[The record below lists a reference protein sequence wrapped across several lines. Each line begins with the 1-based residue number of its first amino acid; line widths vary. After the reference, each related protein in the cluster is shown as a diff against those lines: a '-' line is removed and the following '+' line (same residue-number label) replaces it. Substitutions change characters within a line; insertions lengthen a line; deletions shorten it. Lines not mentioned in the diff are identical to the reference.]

1 MHILEI
7 PSFFTPYGGEFCLE
21 QAKALK
27 ALGHEVHILSNVQL
41 GITIGGKDFL
51 VLPSCRFEYEC
62 QGVDIYQSY
71 QRGWPLM
78 VHHNVMRWVA
88 IVKSM
93 FADYIRKH
101 GCPDI
106 LHAHCA
112 KWAGYAAMLIGKAYG
127 IPYVITEHL
136 PRLILEQEL
145 GEAPSTAW
153 QIPLLKEA
161 YHEAAQV
168 ITVSDE
174 QVDELAC
181 YFGRDYRHVT
191 ISNVVDTDFYAFKKR
206 QPLDGRPFV
215 FCCPA
220 LFSHRKGYDVLFRSF
235 ALLAKD
241 RSGVELHIAGR
252 GTDSKACRRLIH
264 SCGLE
269 GRVTCHGT
277 QDADGVRRLYYQSD
291 ALVLATRNESQGLV
305 IAEAMSTGIPAI
317 STQGVPKSMQLD
329 GGYRYVPVG
338 DAETLMMEM
347 RKAVIRPVTEEEGR
361 RMAEVVKKRFSPSVI
376 GAQIAEV
383 MTGTWLR
390 SGGQSVYNHDAS

>member
-27 ALGHEVHILSNVQL
+27 ALGHEVRILSNVLL

-51 VLPSCRFEYEC
+51 VLPSCRFEHERE
-62 QGVDIYQSY
+62 GITIYQSY
-71 QRGWPLM
+71 QRGWPRM
-78 VHHNVMRWVA
+78 VHHNVKHWVG
-88 IVKSM
+88 IVRSM
-93 FADYIRKH
+93 FADYVAKY
-101 GCPDI
+101 GKPDI

-112 KWAGYAAMLIGKAYG
+112 KWAGYAAMIISKQYG

-136 PRLILEQEL
+136 PKLILEPEL
-145 GEAPSTAW
+145 GPAPSTAW
-153 QIPLLKEA
+153 QVPLLKEA

-174 QVDELAC
+174 LVAELAD
-181 YFGRDYRHVT
+181 YFGHDFRHIT
-191 ISNVVDTDFYAFKKR
+191 IGNVVNTDFYAFRKR
-206 QPLDGRPFV
+206 RLMAGRRFA

-220 LFSHRKGYDVLFRSF
+220 VFNHRKGYDVLFKAF
-235 ALLAKD
+235 ALLAK
-241 RSGVELHIAGR
+241 VCPETELHIAGR

-264 SCGLE
+264 SCELE

-277 QDADGVRRLYYQSD
+277 LDADGVRRLYYQSD

-329 GGYRYVPVG
+329 AGFRYVPVG
-338 DAETLMMEM
+338 DAEALMVEM
-347 RKAVIRPVTEEEGR
+347 QKAVGRPVTEEEGQRLAELVER
-361 RMAEVVKKRFSPSVI
+361 RFAPSVI

-383 MTGTWLR
+383 MTGTWPR
-390 SGGQSVYNHDAS
+390 S